1 MNEALKQLNKDFDN
15 MNKLCELALQKSI
28 DDEKLHRA
36 QMTATEI
43 KSAERMMILDNIIRI
58 VRTIK

>member
-36 QMTATEI
+36 QMNATEI